1 MRRDLLITALLFTA
15 VGFAGGVVYT
25 RYAPGGPQAPVTPAP
40 AAAASAMSPEAEAAL
55 PEGHPPLNVA
65 EEWSRLQQQA
75 EANPKDAR
83 AALELANFLYDVE
96 RWQDAIR
103 WYQRALELDPRN
115 TDARTDLGTCYFN
128 LARYDEAITEFNR
141 TLALEPDKPQA
152 LYNLAMARLRGK
164 QDTAG
169 ARQAYEQ
176 LRRSHPDFPGLPEMA
191 RLLEQERAR

>member
-1 MRRDLLITALLFTA
+1 VRRDLLITALIFTA

-40 AAAASAMSPEAEAAL
+40 AAAALSPEAEAAL

-103 WYQRALELDPRN
+103 WYQRALELAPRN

-128 LARYDEAITEFNR
+128 LARYDEAIAEFSR

-152 LYNLAMARLRGK
+152 LYNLAMSRLRK
-164 QDTAG
+164 QDKAG
-169 ARQAYEQ
+169 ARQAYDQ
-176 LRRSHPDFPGLPEMA
+176 LRRSHPDFPGLPQLA
-191 RLLEQERAR
+191 QLLDEGRAR